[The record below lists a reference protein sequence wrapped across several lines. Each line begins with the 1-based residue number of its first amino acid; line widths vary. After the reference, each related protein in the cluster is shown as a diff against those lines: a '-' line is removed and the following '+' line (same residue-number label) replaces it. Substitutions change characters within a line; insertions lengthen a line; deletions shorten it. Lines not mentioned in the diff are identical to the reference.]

1 ELSAIVSTIQD
12 TAAQSHLLALN
23 ASIEA
28 AGAGEAGLRFA
39 VVADEVRKL
48 AERATHAT
56 KDITGL
62 IRNVQAETQEA
73 VIAME
78 EGTKEVEAGYHVSLK
93 AEESLQEIARISQ
106 TAAALAAD
114 ISLASQKQV
123 VAQEGTATAV
133 QSIATTAAQ
142 TERGVLE
149 TRQTV
154 EGLARLAEELTTKL
168 SRFKLAA

>member
-1 ELSAIVSTIQD
+1 
-12 TAAQSHLLALN
+12 
-23 ASIEA
+23 
-28 AGAGEAGLRFA
+28 
-39 VVADEVRKL
+39 
-48 AERATHAT
+48 
-56 KDITGL
+56 
-62 IRNVQAETQEA
+62 
-73 VIAME
+73 E

-123 VAQEGTATAV
+123 VAAEGTATAV
-133 QSIATTAAQ
+133 QSIAATAVQ

-154 EGLARLAEELTTKL
+154 EELARLAEELTTKL